1 MKKAKYVALLA
12 VAVLFVAAMSALSDK
27 PPDMD
32 PPDGN
37 KHPVYQ
43 TDYPPVIDGVVQ
55 VGITWPAEAWIGHT
69 YIAGG
74 NQVGDIPTTDVYI
87 LFDTLDGYTQVDNP
101 PEGYGS
107 EDEVTNPNT
116 GLPYYLYIGVKAIGD
131 YKIHYDGSWIRI
143 DWDQDG
149 YIDFKD
155 NNGNSAGPPRLYS
168 TQFAVTPDGAEWAI
182 PYLDEYNGPCQSE
195 LDIIVH
201 IEIELPGG
209 GTETTT
215 FPGRGGSGPFLS
227 TTICP
232 WEEIEPEP
240 PEPGDWGIRTIGFWK
255 HQLRCALGI
264 CNGHQHVP
272 TENLIAYLAYISA
285 SSQIPELIDMD
296 TDMYAALA
304 LLELRGQHPM
314 YDRAVQQLL
323 ATWLNYV
330 SGNEMWDSDGDGV
343 PDTYIIDTILWAEA
357 GLLDGDPTND
367 EDIKDTLDA
376 LNNSGDE

>member
-1 MKKAKYVALLA
+1 MKKVKYAALLA
-12 VAVLFVAAMSALSDK
+12 VVVLFISAMSVMSAK

-37 KHPVYQ
+37 KHPIYQ
-43 TDYPPVIDGVVQ
+43 TDTPPVIDGIVQ
-55 VGITWPAEAWIGHT
+55 VGLTWPVEAFVGHT

-74 NQVGDIPTTDVYI
+74 NTVGDIPTTDVYM
-87 LFDTLDGYTQVDNP
+87 LFDKLDTYTQVDVP
-101 PEGYGS
+101 PTGFGP
-107 EDEVTNPNT
+107 EDEQ
-116 GLPYYLYIGVKAIGD
+116 GYYLYIGVKAIGD
-131 YKIHYDGSWIRI
+131 YKIHHDGSWIRI

-149 YIDFKD
+149 YIDLKD
-155 NNGNSAGPPRLYS
+155 NNGNSNPPYT
-168 TQFAVTPDGAEWAI
+168 TQYATTLEGAEWAI
-182 PYLDEYNGPCQSE
+182 PYLDEYNGPCRSE
-195 LDIIVH
+195 MDIIVH

-255 HQLRCALGI
+255 HQLNIALG
-264 CNGHQHVP
+264 NHKGHQHVP
-272 TENLIAYLAYISA
+272 TANLLAYLLEIST
-285 SSQIPELIDMD
+285 SSDIPDLQDMD
-296 TDMYAALA
+296 TDMAAALA
-304 LLELRGQHPM
+304 LLELRGRQDM

-323 ATWLNYV
+323 GTWLNYV
-330 SGNEMWDSDGDGV
+330 SGSEMWDSDGDDID
-343 PDTYIIDTILWAEA
+343 DTYILDTILWAEA
-357 GLLDGDPTND
+357 GLLDGDPDND
-367 EDIKDTLDA
+367 EEIKDKLDA